1 MMRRECFN
9 NNAAKTI
16 SNDSRT
22 KKDMHKN
29 NSKDKT
35 KKMKKDGVAKKRS
48 AESLKKKDVG

>member
-1 MMRRECFN
+1 MMREECFN

-16 SNDSRT
+16 SNDSRM

-29 NSKDKT
+29 NSKDKI

-48 AESLKKKDVG
+48 AESLTKKDVG

>member
-1 MMRRECFN
+1 M
-9 NNAAKTI
+9 I

-29 NSKDKT
+29 NLKDKI

-48 AESLKKKDVG
+48 AEWLTKKESG